1 MTTLQDLKHEYYT
14 RVRSIVDPVLSNELF
29 VSDQKDVFSRKA
41 EQYIDDLLSG
51 KISLDQSE
59 ETSLA
64 DETMQGKGAPMPNLD
79 GATISGAEPREPD
92 DVDDESEI
100 LF

>member
-1 MTTLQDLKHEYYT
+1 
-14 RVRSIVDPVLSNELF
+14 
-29 VSDQKDVFSRKA
+29 VSGQKDVFSKKA
-41 EQYIDDLLSG
+41 QQYINDLLSG

-59 ETSLA
+59 ETSSA
-64 DETMQGKGAPMPNLD
+64 DETMQGEEAAMLD
-79 GATISGAEPREPD
+79 LAEATISGDEPRGPD